1 MTLLHRKSPAV
12 FAVLS
17 WAALLLTLPA
27 GAETVEHLGA
37 TFTVYR
43 LDPKTEKLELFLLK
57 QTAAQSPTLA
67 QLDRELAAVGRRLKV
82 AMNAGIYEPGFRPSG
97 LHVSD
102 GKTVVKL
109 NTDGP
114 PPKTRPDQSTPNFF
128 LKPNGVF
135 FVRPDG
141 TAGVL
146 ETGLFAASGE
156 RPRLATQS
164 GPLLLADGKIHPVFQ
179 ENSKNRLIR
188 NGVGVDSKGR
198 VVLACSVRGADGAGR
213 IHFHGF
219 ASLFRD
225 RLDCRDA
232 LYLDGDISHLY
243 IRGETV
249 DAAPAANLFAGVL
262 AVVEDAR

>member
-1 MTLLHRKSPAV
+1 MTLLHRKTTAV
-12 FAVLS
+12 FAALS
-17 WAALLLTLPA
+17 WAVAMISLPA

-57 QTAAQSPTLA
+57 QTTTQSPTLA
-67 QLDRELAAVGRRLKV
+67 QLDRDLAAQGKRLKV

-97 LHVSD
+97 LHVAD
-102 GKTVVKL
+102 GRTMVAL

-128 LKPNGVF
+128 LQPNGVF
-135 FVRPDG
+135 FIRPDG
-141 TAGVL
+141 SAGVM
-146 ETGLFAASGE
+146 ETSLFAASGE

-188 NGVGVDSKGR
+188 NGVGVDSRGR

-219 ASLFRD
+219 ATLFRD
-225 RLDCRDA
+225 RLDCLNA

-243 IRGETV
+243 IRGETGN
-249 DAAPAANLFAGVL
+249 AAPAANLFAGVL
-262 AVVEDAR
+262 AVVEDAN